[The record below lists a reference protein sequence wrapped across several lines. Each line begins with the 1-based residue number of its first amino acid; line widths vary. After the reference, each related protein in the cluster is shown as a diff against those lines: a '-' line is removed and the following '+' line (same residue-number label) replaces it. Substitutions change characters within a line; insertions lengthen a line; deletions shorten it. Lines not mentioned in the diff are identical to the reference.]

1 VKFARDGGSDGFDWH
16 IVRYHVIVFPD
27 TRKDAMEK
35 LAREIVSRLA
45 GLKPLENQDDQAI
58 IPELSG
64 PVCRFHG
71 S

>member
-1 VKFARDGGSDGFDWH
+1 
-16 IVRYHVIVFPD
+16 
-27 TRKDAMEK
+27 MEK